1 MVRAYPDRVQAG
13 SGGRS
18 RHPVVRVLATAV
30 ATAGVL
36 SACAGSPGEPT
47 GAPSPSA
54 PTSASAPAGSV
65 RPTPPAIPLR
75 PGESRVGL
83 GLPDGSYRPKAP
95 HGGSDDYRCFLLD
108 PHLTSSVF
116 VTGVAFTPG
125 NPAIVHHAILYRA
138 TPSQVT
144 AARAKDAATG
154 GTGWTCFGD
163 PGLPAGAG
171 DPVASLDDASW
182 LAGWAPG
189 TGEQLFPSGYGMPLT
204 AGSMVVLQ
212 VHYNLRAGDGSDDSH
227 VLLRLAPGTAH
238 LRALHTSLLVAP
250 VELPCPPGRTGP
262 LCDRGASILD
272 LISRFG
278 RGAGTTVAGLQLLCG
293 GSLTAPRAGPTQSCD
308 RRVTRTATILAVAGH
323 MHLLGRSI
331 TVELDPGTS
340 RARVLFSRPVWDFDD
355 QRAQVLSDPVT
366 VRPGDDLRVT
376 CTHDA
381 TLRDRLPELRGLPPR
396 YVTWGAGTTD
406 EMCLGILLE
415 TDGAA

>member
-1 MVRAYPDRVQAG
+1 VLGA
-13 SGGRS
+13 
-18 RHPVVRVLATAV
+18 LATAV
-30 ATAGVL
+30 AACLLT
-36 SACAGSPGEPT
+36 ACAG
-47 GAPSPSA
+47 PSA
-54 PTSASAPAGSV
+54 GPAVRPSAPAGPTAPSPGSV
-65 RPTPPAIPLR
+65 RTPAPAVPLR
-75 PGESRVGL
+75 PGETRVGL
-83 GLPDGSYRPKAP
+83 ELPHGSYRPQAP

-108 PHLTSSVF
+108 PRLTSPAF
-116 VTGVAFTPG
+116 LTGVAFTPG

-138 TPSQVT
+138 TPAQVS
-144 AARAKDAATG
+144 AARAKDAAPG

-189 TGEQLFPSGYGMPLT
+189 TGEQLFPAGFGMPLA
-204 AGSMVVLQ
+204 AGSMIVLQ
-212 VHYNLRAGDGSDDSH
+212 VHYNLRAGGGTDDSH
-227 VLLRLAPGTAH
+227 VLLRLAPGSAH

-262 LCDRGASILD
+262 LCDRGTSILD
-272 LISRFG
+272 LMSRFG
-278 RGAGTTVAGLQLLCG
+278 RGAGTTVAGLQMLCG

-308 RRVTRTATILAVAGH
+308 RRVTRTETILAVAGH

-331 TVELDPGTS
+331 TVELDPGTP

-355 QRAQVLSDPVT
+355 QRAQVLAVPVT
-366 VRPGDDLRVT
+366 VRPGDRLRVT

-381 TLRDRLPELRGLPPR
+381 TLRDRLPELKGLPPR

-406 EMCLGILLE
+406 EMCLGILLAA
-415 TDGAA
+415 DGAA